1 MRIIL
6 EDGENRELEVVIRG
20 NLRDPQIPRLMEAL
34 QRCGG
39 MSKLFLYA
47 QEREY
52 IHRAEEIDYFEADG
66 DRVYAHLGSKVLEV
80 RHKLYALA
88 EGLYGKGFV
97 QISKGV
103 VVNTAQVT
111 SVAAEFSGN
120 YVVHLK
126 NQTRLSLS
134 RKYVKQ
140 FRRYILEV
148 AR

>member
-1 MRIIL
+1 MKIIL
-6 EDGENRELEVVIRG
+6 EEATNPELEVVIRG
-20 NLRDPQIPRLMEAL
+20 NLRDPQLPRLMEAL

-47 QEREY
+47 EEREY

-103 VVNTAQVT
+103 VVNTAQVA

-140 FRRYILEV
+140 FRQYILEV